1 MAAATSAVEKVSTQP
16 RTKVPTILQQAAV
29 ECGAASLAMVL
40 AHYGKWIPLD
50 QLRQDCGVSRDGS
63 TALNIAKAAQMH
75 GLAYNARRGGPGAL
89 ADMPTPAIIW
99 WQRCHFMV
107 LEGAKDGVFHINDP
121 ARGRYALS
129 YEDFESGYSEVALSL
144 SKTEDFTPEGQRY
157 KPWGALWRRLST
169 SRKGVT
175 FAVIAGVLAM
185 LLGLAIAPLSQLL
198 VNDVLAVNN
207 ESLLPQIILALL
219 VVGLYRGGL
228 ELLEFG
234 AISRLQMKLT
244 LVGTSSFTDRLLR
257 LPLMFYLERSTGDL
271 SQRVGL
277 NGQVASLLANQM
289 AAAGIAMIGAIGYV
303 FLLLYYNVWIGIV
316 VLVLAFVNII
326 ALRMVT
332 ERRTTLQSRVIKRQ
346 NELRGTTAS
355 TIQGIETIKSTGM
368 EGESFTTLTGYQAQY
383 VSAQAQLVPSSVLLA
398 ALPTL
403 LNSLT
408 AAAILVM
415 GGLFIIQGS
424 LTIGALLAIQAL
436 AINLAAPIQTLMST
450 GSQVQVVTANLQSLD
465 DVLTNAEA
473 PRYDRPVLGPDE
485 KMPDLSGRITFEDV
499 SFGYSRLAEP
509 LIKDFNLDLE
519 PGRRVALVGVSGSGK
534 TTIANLAAG
543 LFAPWSGDVLYDGKP
558 MEAYPQGVLER
569 TLAKVDQGVVL
580 FEGTVRENVT
590 LWDDTIDEEHVVRAL
605 EDAQILRDVL
615 AREGGLDAA
624 VLENGRNFSGGQA
637 QRLEI
642 ARALVL
648 NPRIIILDE
657 ATSAL
662 DEITEQKV
670 DEALRRRGVSCLIVA
685 HRLSTIR
692 DADEIVVLGRGGVVL
707 ERGSHDELIA
717 LEGTYA
723 QMVIDAGE
731 GGHVGA

>member
-1 MAAATSAVEKVSTQP
+1 MSVKTSEVEKVSTQP

-40 AHYGKWIPLD
+40 AHYGKWVPLD
-50 QLRQDCGVSRDGS
+50 KLRQDCGVSRDGS
-63 TALNIAKAAQMH
+63 TALNIAKAAQAH
-75 GLAYNARRGGPGAL
+75 GLAYTARRGGPGAL
-89 ADMPTPAIIW
+89 ADMPTPAVIW

-107 LEGAKDGVFHINDP
+107 LEGAKDGIFYVNDP
-121 ARGRYALS
+121 ARGRYALT
-129 YEDFESGYSEVALSL
+129 YEDFESGYSQVALSM
-144 SKTEDFTPEGQRY
+144 TATPEFHPEGQRY
-157 KPWGALWRRLST
+157 RPWGALWRRLRT
-169 SRKGVT
+169 SRGGVT
-175 FAVIAGVLAM
+175 FAVVAGVLAM

-198 VNDVLAVNN
+198 VNNVLAVNN
-207 ESLLPQIILALL
+207 ESLLPQLIVALL

-244 LVGTSSFTDRLLR
+244 LVGTSSFTERLLR
-257 LPLMFYLERSTGDL
+257 LPLMFYLERSVGDL
-271 SQRVGL
+271 SQRVSL

-289 AAAGIAMIGAIGYV
+289 AAAGIAMIGALGYV
-303 FLLLYYNVWIGIV
+303 FLLLYYNIWIGLV
-316 VLVLAFVNII
+316 VLILALLNIV
-326 ALRMVT
+326 ALRAVT
-332 ERRTTLQSRVIKRQ
+332 EKRTTLQSRVIKRQ

-383 VSAQAQLVPSSVLLA
+383 VSAQAQLVPSSVLLT

-408 AAAILVM
+408 AAAILVL

-436 AINLAAPIQTLMST
+436 AINLAAPIQTLMAT

-465 DVLTNAEA
+465 DVLTNPEA

-485 KMPDLSGRITFEDV
+485 KMPDLSGRVTFDGV

-509 LIKDFNLDLE
+509 LIKDFHLDIE

-543 LFAPWSGDVLYDGKP
+543 LFEAWDGQVLYDGKP
-558 MEAYPQGVLER
+558 MSAYPQGVLER

-580 FEGTVRENVT
+580 FEGTVRENLT
-590 LWDDTIDEEHVVRAL
+590 LWDATIDESHVIRAL

-648 NPRIIILDE
+648 NPRMIILDE

-670 DEALRRRGVSCLIVA
+670 DEALRRRGIACLIVA

-707 ERGSHDELIA
+707 ERGSHDALLA

-723 QMVIDAGE
+723 QMVRDAGE